1 MRKSWRHY
9 FNFELAAGWDR
20 LTASLGGDIKSVQSG
35 MLVPAGRI
43 EFYALCLLLFF
54 LPYSEFFKHFFLA
67 IFFLSWLAR
76 RYACRGFGGH
86 FDIADL
92 AMMAIP
98 VLGFLSAAFSPSNS
112 LQIAINNIDLT
123 VIMIL
128 GIMVK
133 RTSWESIQ
141 LRFLAI
147 IITLGAF
154 FALVAG
160 FAQHK
165 LTGAEFTLRSVGH
178 INHAAIYLTLTAM
191 LAFVYALVARSKKTE
206 GAWLLASACLFL
218 AQLTFESKA
227 TTGTFIIF
235 VVIFAVVIAF
245 NRLKEVFGVVT
256 LGLFSTL
263 IIFYLSYPDLA
274 KALVSV
280 FNNPLAALGDRIAI
294 FNTGLLAG
302 ADSPFFGHGPGTFG
316 AATSEENIRK
326 ILLGSDQ
333 VYESNLFAH
342 RYQHAHSLY
351 INYYVERGLFA
362 LILMITVFGTCL
374 YYSVKKLCKSANS
387 VAMTALASTFAVLGI
402 GLVNTTFHHEH
413 GILSM
418 FLIAPLLSQIRQ

>member
-1 MRKSWRHY
+1 MRKSWRLC

-20 LTASLGGDIKSVQSG
+20 LTASLGGNIKSVQSG
-35 MLVPAGRI
+35 MLVSPGRI

-76 RYACRGFGGH
+76 RYTCRGFGGH
-86 FDIADL
+86 IDIADL
-92 AMMAIP
+92 AMMVIP
-98 VLGFLSAAFSPSNS
+98 VLGFLSAAFSPPNS

-133 RTSWESIQ
+133 RTSWDPIQ

-160 FAQHK
+160 FAKHK
-165 LTGAEFTLRSVGH
+165 LLGAEFTLQSVGH
-178 INHAAIYLTLTAM
+178 INHSAIYLTLVAL
-191 LAFVYALVARSKKTE
+191 LAFVYFLEARSTKTRLV
-206 GAWLLASACLFL
+206 WILVSLCLFL

-227 TTGTFIIF
+227 TTGTYIIF
-235 VVIFAVVIAF
+235 VVIFTVVIAF
-245 NRLKEVFGVVT
+245 NRLKEVFRVVT

-274 KALVSV
+274 KALVSF
-280 FNNPLAALGDRIAI
+280 FNDPLAALGDRITI
-294 FNTGLLAG
+294 FNTGLVAG
-302 ADSPFFGHGPGTFG
+302 ADSAFFGHGPGTFG

-333 VYESNLFAH
+333 VYESNLFTH

-362 LILMITVFGTCL
+362 LILLIIFFGYCL
-374 YYSVKKLCKSANS
+374 YHSVKKLCESANS
-387 VAMTALASTFAVLGI
+387 VAMTALSSTFFVLGI

-418 FLIAPLLSQIRQ
+418 LLIAPLLSQIRQ

>member
-20 LTASLGGDIKSVQSG
+20 LTASLGGNIKSVQSG
-35 MLVPAGRI
+35 MLVSPGRI

-165 LTGAEFTLRSVGH
+165 LLGAEFTLRSVGH
-178 INHAAIYLTLTAM
+178 INHSAIYLTLVAL
-191 LAFVYALVARSKKTE
+191 LAFVYFLEARSTKTRL
-206 GAWLLASACLFL
+206 AWILVSLCLFV
-218 AQLTFESKA
+218 AQLVFESRA
-227 TTGTFIIF
+227 TTGIYLIF
-235 VVIFAVVIAF
+235 VLITTIIVS
-245 NRLKEVFGVVT
+245 NRSRAVFGVSLGT
-256 LGLFSTL
+256 LVLISSLAYLLYPGLIQALSIL
-263 IIFYLSYPDLA
+263 FYDLPT
-274 KALVSV
+274 ALH
-280 FNNPLAALGDRIAI
+280 DRIPLYR
-294 FNTGLLAG
+294 TGLIA
-302 ADSPFFGHGPGTFG
+302 ATDSPFFGNGPGFFHAVT
-316 AATSEENIRK
+316 TEENIRR
-326 ILLGSDQ
+326 LVTENGLFYRADS
-333 VYESNLFAH
+333 YPHHRHAHNLFI
-342 RYQHAHSLY
+342 SFL
-351 INYYVERGLFA
+351 VERGWLA
-362 LILMITVFGTCL
+362 LIFVIIFFGNCL
-374 YYSVKKLCKSANS
+374 YYSVKKLCESANS
-387 VAMTALASTFAVLGI
+387 VAMTALVSIFVVLGV

-418 FLIAPLLSQIRQ
+418 FLIAPLLSQIRR